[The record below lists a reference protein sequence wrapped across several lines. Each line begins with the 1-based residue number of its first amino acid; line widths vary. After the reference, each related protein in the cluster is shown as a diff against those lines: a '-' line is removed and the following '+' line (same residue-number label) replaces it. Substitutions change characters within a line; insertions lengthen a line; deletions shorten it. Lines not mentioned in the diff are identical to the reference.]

1 MRFIRSLALIAVVLF
16 MFQSSLGAQTFGE
29 DSENKTVSPKFSER
43 PLPKWMREAK
53 PMPMPSIPEG
63 GRRSYRR
70 PKTTAITPKSDET
83 YWTPKRMREAK
94 PMPMPSIPEGY
105 RHPGESMPG
114 PRQIPGHTDAHEPT
128 PPVIPNVPN

>member
-1 MRFIRSLALIAVVLF
+1 MKDVRSFALILNLLF
-16 MFQSSLGAQTFGE
+16 ILQTPTWAQT
-29 DSENKTVSPKFSER
+29 V
-43 PLPKWMREAK
+43 AK
-53 PMPMPSIPEG
+53 EPEVE
-63 GRRSYRR
+63 
-70 PKTTAITPKSDET
+70 AITPRSDET

-105 RHPGESMPG
+105 RYPGESTPS

>member
-1 MRFIRSLALIAVVLF
+1 MKDVRSFALILNLLF
-16 MFQSSLGAQTFGE
+16 ILQTPTWAQTVAKE
-29 DSENKTVSPKFSER
+29 PEVEAITPRSDETYWTPKR
-43 PLPKWMREAK
+43 MREAK

-105 RHPGESMPG
+105 RYPGESTPS

-128 PPVIPNVPN
+128 